1 MDRIRLL
8 IVSDDA
14 SSRRGLTTIFSSEDI
29 FDVVGS
35 LPQEEAIEK
44 SIQIQPDVVLLD
56 ISEDIAEFS
65 QRIKNIKDEC
75 PCSMVLALVEN
86 EQRISIAE
94 IMGQGVDGFVPKGII
109 RGCLV
114 KAVELACQSG
124 LFCLPAC
131 YKKMVSI
138 AVTEKVVKIEDYK
151 SCINEKNE
159 MLTRREMEVLQLMVK
174 NYSNREIAAKL
185 FISEPTVKT
194 HVSSILRKLGLNN
207 RAQVII
213 YSYKHGLVS
222 ESQSIT

>member
-14 SSRRGLTTIFSSEDI
+14 SSRRGLTAIFSSEDI
-29 FDVVGS
+29 FDVAGS
-35 LPQEEAIEK
+35 YSQEEGIEK

-56 ISEDIAEFS
+56 ISEDITEFS
-65 QRIKNIKDEC
+65 RKIKSIKDEC

-86 EQRISIAE
+86 EQKISISE

-114 KAVELACQSG
+114 KAVELACRAG
-124 LFCLPAC
+124 LFCLPSC
-131 YKKMVSI
+131 YKKVVST
-138 AVTEKVVKIEDYK
+138 AVTERVVKIEDYK
-151 SCINEKNE
+151 GCLNEKNE
-159 MLTRREMEVLQLMVK
+159 MLTKREMEILQLMVK
-174 NYSNREIAAKL
+174 NNSNREIATKL

-213 YSYKHGLVS
+213 YSYKHGLVDDS
-222 ESQSIT
+222 KSAT